1 VVLDNCAGGRIGVI
15 VINYCGL
22 TATIACI
29 DSVLASSY
37 KNFTVYILDNASPD
51 GSGTDLETYNE
62 QYHVL
67 VRVLDSNIGFGAA
80 NNIGAEHAF
89 RDGCAYA
96 LLLNND
102 TVIDA
107 DTISVLH
114 AKSANKKVTVP
125 LMYYYSRPS
134 TIWYRVGYFDVFGIP
149 RHRFTGVSDA
159 LELHEEDVRFATG
172 CCI

>member
-1 VVLDNCAGGRIGVI
+1 
-15 VINYCGL
+15 
-22 TATIACI
+22 
-29 DSVLASSY
+29 
-37 KNFTVYILDNASPD
+37 LDNASPD